1 MADAK
6 KTLRITQVKSSI
18 GYKDDQGKTCARL
31 ASARSTAPW
40 SRWTTSP
47 SAA

>member
-18 GYKDDQGKTCARL
+18 GYKEDQGKTLRL

>member
-18 GYKDDQGKTCARL
+18 GYKEDQGKT
-31 ASARSTAPW
+31 TAPW